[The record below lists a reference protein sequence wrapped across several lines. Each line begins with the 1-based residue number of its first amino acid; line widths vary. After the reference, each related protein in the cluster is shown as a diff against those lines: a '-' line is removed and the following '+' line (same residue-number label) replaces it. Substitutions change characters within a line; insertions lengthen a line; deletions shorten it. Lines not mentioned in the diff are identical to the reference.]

1 MARGVAPDSDE
12 RSTVVDVDIVVDDE
26 VKVRMRKALVPARV
40 QPWLQA
46 SVALPVLSLTPRDAW
61 HFGKGFPRPW
71 CGPVSRL

>member
-1 MARGVAPDSDE
+1 VARGVAPDSDE

-46 SVALPVLSLTPRDAW
+46 SVALPVLSGTPGISARA
-61 HFGKGFPRPW
+61 
-71 CGPVSRL
+71 SRGHGVALSRGSE